1 MGQRH
6 QIFVIARVC
15 IAPGKPRQYRCIAAL
30 HHQWCYGNLPLR
42 GVNSFKRLARVPEN
56 AALISEELATY
67 HERKEELPRSP
78 CPYTSLL
85 AESAFSVDLS
95 MKPPYWTKV
104 SILNADMGSSDGDNN
119 DGIAILDVTVPRNPA
134 YCFVF
139 LSVPETED
147 VLPAMAPITAAQYLR
162 RYHPAPKGPLN
173 VNEMTHERY
182 GLEAIAN
189 LDDMPLVPIETLA
202 KVWPHEY
209 VVSGGET
216 RDSDASGSE
225 TDTATTAQL
234 VIYPTEIDA
243 LRRQSVL
250 SAEDIT
256 RLTTVLKGAM
266 DPDAVVDL
274 SRFPLTADQ
283 ILSVLEELRDFKRLD
298 VSHSQAV
305 DSRVFLHILKTY
317 KGLRWINIMHCPIS
331 RDDLKELMTNDARRF
346 RSIET
351 ILHPAF
357 FTGKL
362 PADFPKAFR
371 VTCITDSWPYYG
383 HATLPFFSTD
393 QLVQNIFDILA
404 NVYGSY
410 RMPSLTTV
418 ASSYLAQDQ
427 NWSDRAIQIV
437 PGRDFD
443 DDSYSRRYVHQKE
456 GYQLV
461 VQVNRH
467 GKPYGILTPLA
478 PEQSE
483 HTDSDIIEMDSFLRR
498 LEGEGSPATDAGAVK
513 RLLNLCANIKLTTME
528 EIVDPRGSSD

>member
-6 QIFVIARVC
+6 QIFVVARVC

-30 HHQWCYGNLPLR
+30 HHQWCYGKLPLR

-56 AALISEELATY
+56 VAIINEELMTY
-67 HERKEELPRSP
+67 HDRKEELPQSP

-85 AESAFSVDLS
+85 AESAFSVDLT
-95 MKPPYWTKV
+95 MNPPDWTNV
-104 SILNADMGSSDGDNN
+104 LILDADMGSSDGDNN
-119 DGIAILDVTVPRNPA
+119 DGITILDVTVPRNPA

-139 LSVPETED
+139 LSVPDTED
-147 VLPAMAPITAAQYLR
+147 DLPAMAPLTAAQYLR
-162 RYHPAPKGPLN
+162 TYYPVPSERPLDDN
-173 VNEMTHERY
+173 KMSFERDC
-182 GLEAIAN
+182 LEAIAN
-189 LDDMPLVPIETLA
+189 LDDMPLIPIPTLA

-209 VVSGGET
+209 VVADDEP

-225 TDTATTAQL
+225 TDTGAATQL
-234 VIYPTEIDA
+234 VTYPTEIDA
-243 LRRQSVL
+243 LRRQLVL
-250 SAEDIT
+250 SAEDTT
-256 RLTTVLKGAM
+256 RLKNALKGAM

-298 VSHSQAV
+298 ISHSQAV

-317 KGLRWINIMHCPIS
+317 KRLRWINILHCPIS

-357 FTGKL
+357 LTGKL

-371 VTCITDSWPYYG
+371 LTHMTHHWPYYE
-383 HATLPFFSTD
+383 HIMLPFFSAD
-393 QLVQNIFDILA
+393 QLVQNFFDILA
-404 NVYGSY
+404 NIGTRKPFSAI
-410 RMPSLTTV
+410 M
-418 ASSYLAQDQ
+418 ASSHLAQGQ

-437 PGRDFD
+437 PEGH
-443 DDSYSRRYVHQKE
+443 SCSRSRGSRYVHQKE

-461 VQVNRH
+461 VEGH
-467 GKPYGILTPLA
+467 GRYGVLTPLA
-478 PEQSE
+478 GAQSE
-483 HTDSDIIEMDSFLRR
+483 HTDSEIISMDSFLKR
-498 LEGEGSPATDAGAVK
+498 LEEEGSPATDAAGVK
-513 RLLNLCANIKLTTME
+513 RLLELFADRQLISME
-528 EIVDPRGSSD
+528 HVVRMQGLYY